1 MEFNFIK
8 HIPVEIKTF
17 DSEETP
23 VPPLVVNRKFNRTDL
38 RTIAAINDPQQPRDA
53 SCLTSQNL
61 PATLMD
67 DTVKQDLAKD
77 PLFDDVMDVIYN
89 EVPRSV
95 LADMMNTDNMIIR
108 NGWSASLEPR
118 PDAVGHPTPSQQYHT
133 QGIGS
138 CSDQMFSK
146 GVGNKDLEL
155 MGGHDEVTTRSWEV
169 KTCILSTEETGSAGH
184 KMSSCKDQ
192 ITQSAFNDLIA
203 YLKDPGLKTGGHFD
217 GISNNIEASS
227 RQFGRGSETPLPPQT
242 VVTHN
247 HVTMATEG
255 RATGRSRNKNS
266 QAGHCDEA
274 LVRKREQNKKA
285 AKKCRD
291 KKLQSLKDL
300 EQRVKILLQQRSDL
314 TEVRH
319 RLIQVQARLSQN
331 RGGNCG

>member
-1 MEFNFIK
+1 MELEFIK
-8 HIPVEIKTF
+8 HFPVEIKTF
-17 DSEETP
+17 DSEVTP
-23 VPPLVVNRKFNRTDL
+23 VLPSVVNRKFNRTDL
-38 RTIAAINDPQQPRDA
+38 RTIVEINDPQQPRDA

-67 DTVKQDLAKD
+67 DTVKQDVAKD

-89 EVPRSV
+89 EVPGSV

-118 PDAVGHPTPSQQYHT
+118 PDAEGHPTPSQQYDT

-155 MGGHDEVTTRSWEV
+155 MGGRDEVRSDFV
-169 KTCILSTEETGSAGH
+169 KTCILSTEETGSARH
-184 KMSSCKDQ
+184 RMSSCNDQ

-203 YLKDPGLKTGGHFD
+203 YLKDPGLKTGGQFD
-217 GISNNIEASS
+217 GISNSIEAST
-227 RQFGRGSETPLPPQT
+227 RQFGRGSETPSMPQT

-255 RATGRSRNKNS
+255 RATGRSRKKNS
-266 QAGHCDEA
+266 QASHCGEA

-300 EQRVKILLQQRSDL
+300 EQRVKNLLQQRSDL

-319 RLIQVQARLSQN
+319 RLIQVRARLNQN